1 MENLHFKIGSWG
13 IKSMF
18 SWIMKS
24 NLFYNPSDLMLVSC
38 LTWLSSPESLI
49 SFLVRIIL
57 QSDSVDLINW
67 LIENYFWRSVVGN
80 KCKYTLL
87 PVIIC
92 LNCSI
97 VNKCDVHW
105 WCCGVE
111 NIAIWKIPVCPIICI
126 TPIILLLNI
135 CNFSHLFLRNLY

>member
-1 MENLHFKIGSWG
+1 MKNLHFKIGSRW
-13 IKSMF
+13 IKSML

-38 LTWLSSPESLI
+38 LTWFSSPESLI

-57 QSDSVDLINW
+57 QSDCIDLINW
-67 LIENYFWRSVVGN
+67 LVKNYFRRSVVRN
-80 KCKYTLL
+80 KCEYTLL
-87 PVIIC
+87 PVIVC

-97 VNKCDVHW
+97 VHKCDVHW

-111 NIAIWKIPVCPIICI
+111 YIAIWEIPVSPIISI

-135 CNFSHLFLRNLY
+135 WYCGNLFLRYLN